1 MLKFVAYFES
11 HFAQAL
17 SQWAKSPKSSLK
29 ECVFIV
35 KNTLSQTAF
44 PGILLTGMLF
54 YKRGVYDFELTNA
67 L

>member
-1 MLKFVAYFES
+1 VGKIAKKQSEGVVNSALKIQY
-11 HFAQAL
+11 H
-17 SQWAKSPKSSLK
+17 
-29 ECVFIV
+29 IV